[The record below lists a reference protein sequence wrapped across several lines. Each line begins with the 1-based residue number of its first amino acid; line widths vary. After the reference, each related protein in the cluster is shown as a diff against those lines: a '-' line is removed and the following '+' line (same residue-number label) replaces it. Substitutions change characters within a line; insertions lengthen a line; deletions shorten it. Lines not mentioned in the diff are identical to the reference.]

1 MIRDIQI
8 IGKNGHVTKM
18 FYSEENKKWAC
29 NLAKCFNK
37 IIFITFSTGWVNKS
51 DWRLNGERPF

>member
-29 NLAKCFNK
+29 NLAECFDK
-37 IIFITFSTGWVNKS
+37 VVFITISTGWVNRS
-51 DWRLNGERPF
+51 DWRK